1 MLKNV
6 HFREKILW
14 GTCRDF
20 LFTIDLLIGCLFN
33 SQKVLH
39 VQKRLWRDDIF
50 PGVTT
55 SLMEMYNCS
64 ETHMLEK
71 FQFLHKTWIL
81 EQCVC
86 KNFFLAKKND

>member
-14 GTCRDF
+14 GTSRDF

-50 PGVTT
+50 SRCHDKSNGNVLLQRDSHFRKISIFGQNMDFRT
-55 SLMEMYNCS
+55 
-64 ETHMLEK
+64 
-71 FQFLHKTWIL
+71 
-81 EQCVC
+81 VC
-86 KNFFLAKKND
+86 M